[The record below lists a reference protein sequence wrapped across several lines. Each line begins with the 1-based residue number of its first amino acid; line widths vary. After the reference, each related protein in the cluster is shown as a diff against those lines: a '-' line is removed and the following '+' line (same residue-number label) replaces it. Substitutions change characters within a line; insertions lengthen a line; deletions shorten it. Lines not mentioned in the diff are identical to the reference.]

1 MKEDKNGYGQFMG
14 FRHLTY
20 VPIDLDAI
28 DTQYMEP
35 SDIRRLNAYHE
46 SVYKKLSPFFEG
58 EALEMLKKAT
68 RAV

>member
-1 MKEDKNGYGQFMG
+1 MG
-14 FRHLTY
+14 FRHLTF

-35 SDIRRLNAYHE
+35 SDVRKLNAYHAE
-46 SVYKKLSPFFEG
+46 VFKRLEPFFEG
-58 EALEMLKKAT
+58 DEKKMLKKAT

>member
-1 MKEDKNGYGQFMG
+1 MA

-20 VPIDLDAI
+20 VPIDLDVI

-35 SDIRRLNAYHE
+35 SDVRKLNAYHAE
-46 SVYKKLSPFFEG
+46 VYKRLSPYFEG
-58 EALEMLKKAT
+58 EELEMLKKAT